1 MANSIVSKKVITPVC
16 RLAYPYV
23 FEADDK
29 GKYRA
34 VLLFAKEN
42 FNTNFLSEIVNEVKS
57 ELVATKFKN
66 GLPATFRANPLKD
79 GDIPNSVGNTPFAG
93 YFYCNVGSNFA
104 PGVVASYPDPVRKK
118 ADGSPAPMVI
128 EDPKEIYGGV
138 YARVQIHA
146 YSYNFQGNCGIA
158 LSMDNIQKIKDGER
172 LGGGK
177 SGLDDFDCPDT
188 NEIVDNQGVVN
199 NIDAMMGI

>member
-23 FEADDK
+23 FQPDDK

-42 FNTNFLSEIVNEVKS
+42 FNANFLSEIVNEVKS

-66 GLPATFRANPLKD
+66 GIPASFRANPLKD
-79 GDIPNSVGNTPFAG
+79 GDEVNGAGNTPFPG
-93 YFYCNVGSNFA
+93 YYFINVQSQFA

-118 ADGSPAPMVI
+118 ADGSPAPMII
-128 EDPKEIYGGV
+128 EDPNEIYGGV

-146 YSYNFQGNCGIA
+146 YSYSFQGNQGIA
-158 LSMDNIQKIKDGER
+158 LSLDNIQKIKDGDR

-177 SGLDDFDCPDT
+177 HGLDDFDCPDT
-188 NEIVDNQGVVN
+188 NEIVDSQGVVN
-199 NIDAMMGI
+199 NVDAMMGI